1 MSMEFSNLAQDT
13 VEERSTATNLT
24 MDNSTLTEQ
33 VVLYA
38 NRLSTKE
45 ADNMTLH
52 TAMKNFQ
59 GEVKKLKA

>member
-13 VEERSTATNLT
+13 VEERSTVTNLT